1 MEYFEKS
8 LDNALSK
15 KVANQLLEQVLS
27 SELKPG
33 DQVVEN
39 NYAEQ
44 FNISRSPVREAIYLL
59 TMEGIIERV
68 PRKGAFIKGYT
79 IDEMKDL
86 LDVRNSIEMLAVER
100 LIKPSEE
107 KKLLEEMR
115 LVVHKMMKVENYT
128 EYTHLN
134 YQFHYLILKLSKSK
148 VLIDMYSKIS
158 LPLLR
163 IQIIHFSSNKVIEKS
178 VKEHKEI
185 YSCLV
190 KDDISQL
197 KTILRKHTEDV
208 IYSVKSKLL

>member
-15 KVANQLLEQVLS
+15 MVANQLLGQVLNN
-27 SELKPG
+27 ELKPG
-33 DQVVEN
+33 DQVVESA
-39 NYAEQ
+39 YAEQ
-44 FNISRSPVREAIYLL
+44 FQISRSPIREAIYLL

-68 PRKGAFIKGYT
+68 PRRGAFIKGYT

-86 LDVRNSIEMLAVER
+86 LDVRNSLELLAVER
-100 LIKPSEE
+100 LVQPSQDTET
-107 KKLLEEMR
+107 LSEMKS
-115 LVVHKMMKVENYT
+115 VVHQMSKVKDYT

-134 YQFHYLILKLSKSK
+134 YKFHYLILKLSKSS

-163 IQIIHFSSNKVIEKS
+163 IQVIHFSSNRMIEKS
-178 VKEHKEI
+178 VREHKQI

-190 KDDISQL
+190 KDDIIQL
-197 KTILRKHTEDV
+197 KSILRKHTEDV
-208 IYSVKSKLL
+208 IFSVKSKLL